1 MKIGIF
7 GINTGACAEPQ
18 TAAKVAVGAE
28 QIGVES
34 LWTAEH
40 VVLPDPREAPS
51 PADPETPF
59 LHPSTL
65 LAYIANVT
73 EEIKLGTGIT
83 LIAQRNPVV
92 LAKEM
97 GSLDVIS
104 SGRLLLG
111 IGAGYLHQEF
121 SALGVDFSSRGAK
134 TDESIEII
142 RTLWNQTNPQYQGK
156 FIQFKNIQAQPRPI
170 QAGGPPIIIGGTS
183 PAALRRTVTHG
194 NGWYGF
200 ALDVETTK
208 SVLENLEIAKSRYER
223 DPNLGPLSIS
233 ITPPSRPSKTM
244 MEDYAAIG
252 VDRYI
257 PILASSDEATS
268 LTYLDNLNSELF

>member
-1 MKIGIF
+1 MEIGIF

-18 TAAKVAVGAE
+18 TAAKVAIGAE
-28 QIGVES
+28 QIGIES

-104 SGRLLLG
+104 AGRLLLG

-121 SALGVDFSSRGAK
+121 SALGIDFSSRGAK
-134 TDESIEII
+134 TDESIEVI
-142 RTLWNQTNPQYQGK
+142 RTLWNQTNPEYQGK

-208 SVLENLEIAKSRYER
+208 GVLENLEIAKRRYER
-223 DPNLGPLSIS
+223 DPNLGPISIS
-233 ITPPSRPSKTM
+233 VTPPSRPNKAM
-244 MEDYAAIG
+244 MEEYAAIG

-257 PILASSDEATS
+257 PILASSDETS
-268 LTYLDNLNSELF
+268 SLKYLDGLNNELF

>member
-121 SALGVDFSSRGAK
+121 AALGVDFSRRGAK

-142 RTLWNQTNPQYQGK
+142 RALWNQTNPEYRGK
-156 FIQFKNIQAQPRPI
+156 FIQFKNIQAQPRPL
-170 QAGGPPIIIGGTS
+170 QTGGPPVIIGGTS

-200 ALDVETTK
+200 ALDLKTTK
-208 SVLENLEIAKSRYER
+208 TVLENLEIAKSRYER
-223 DPNLGPLSIS
+223 DPNLGPISIS
-233 ITPPSRPSKTM
+233 VTPPSRPNKAM
-244 MEDYAAIG
+244 MEEYAAIG

-257 PILASSDEATS
+257 PILASSDETTS
-268 LTYLDNLNSELF
+268 LKYLDNLNSELF